1 MIKINKEVGVNTIK
15 PEQISSIKQ
24 GLLILPWISSRHFR
38 TPVFPFY
45 WKELLLCNIVKQKSA
60 DL

>member
-1 MIKINKEVGVNTIK
+1 MNTIK